1 MERTDERLS
10 EIYGEDD
17 SVIGSESEIYDP
29 DVSFSES
36 ESERGSESERSS
48 ESTGSNAMGP
58 PRTIPP
64 EEMIL
69 RRQYRELKAT
79 EAELRKYNRGIILE
93 NRKCKEDMESLLDD
107 MSRKN
112 AEIDVLKMIRERL
125 EREAAALNS
134 KYEVV
139 KQRVADLTR
148 ELPNQGGT
156 RKNKRIKHV
165 SKYSTSSKN
174 HASRRHS
181 SKR

>member
-1 MERTDERLS
+1 MERS
-10 EIYGEDD
+10 
-17 SVIGSESEIYDP
+17 SEIYDT
-29 DVSFSES
+29 DDSVFSES
-36 ESERGSESERSS
+36 ESED
-48 ESTGSNAMGP
+48 ESTGSRASESTESRAMGP

-69 RRQYRELKAT
+69 RIKNRQ
-79 EAELRKYNRGIILE
+79 
-93 NRKCKEDMESLLDD
+93 CKEDIESLRYD
-107 MSRKN
+107 MSKKN

-125 EREAAALNS
+125 EKEASALNI

-139 KQRVADLTR
+139 KQRVAELTR

-156 RKNKRIKHV
+156 RKNKRTKYV

-174 HASRRHS
+174 HASRRYS

>member
-1 MERTDERLS
+1 MDPTERLS
-10 EIYGEDD
+10 EIYGDD
-17 SVIGSESEIYDP
+17 DTVIGSESDIYDP

-36 ESERGSESERSS
+36 ESERASESEISS

-64 EEMIL
+64 EEMAL

-79 EAELRKYNRGIILE
+79 EVELRKYNRGIILE
-93 NRKCKEDMESLLDD
+93 NRQCKEDMETLRED

-125 EREAAALNS
+125 EREAAALHT

-148 ELPNQGGT
+148 ELPIQGGT
-156 RKNKRIKHV
+156 RKNKRVKHV

-174 HASRRHS
+174 HASRRYS

>member
-1 MERTDERLS
+1 MDERLS
-10 EIYGEDD
+10 EIYDPDD
-17 SVIGSESEIYDP
+17 EFSIGSERESDIYDP

-36 ESERGSESERSS
+36 ESESTVGSRLS
-48 ESTGSNAMGP
+48 ESTESNAMGP

-79 EAELRKYNRGIILE
+79 EEELRKYNREIIIE
-93 NRKCKEDMESLLDD
+93 NRQYKEDIQSLREN
-107 MSRKN
+107 MSEKN
-112 AEIDVLKMIRERL
+112 AQIDVFKIIRERL
-125 EREAAALNS
+125 EKEVSALNINN
-134 KYEVV
+134 EVL

-148 ELPNQGGT
+148 KLPDQGGT

-174 HASRRHS
+174 HASRRYS

>member
-1 MERTDERLS
+1 MERS
-10 EIYGEDD
+10 
-17 SVIGSESEIYDP
+17 SEIYDT
-29 DVSFSES
+29 DDSVFSES
-36 ESERGSESERSS
+36 ESEDESTATRAS
-48 ESTGSNAMGP
+48 ESTESRAMGP

-69 RRQYRELKAT
+69 RIKNRQ
-79 EAELRKYNRGIILE
+79 
-93 NRKCKEDMESLLDD
+93 CKEDIESLRYD
-107 MSRKN
+107 MSKKN

-125 EREAAALNS
+125 EKEASALNI

-139 KQRVADLTR
+139 KQRVAELTR

-156 RKNKRIKHV
+156 RKNKRTKYV

-174 HASRRHS
+174 HASRRYS